1 MDPARALDP
10 SYPFRWIIA
19 VTVTLASILEI
30 LDTSIVNVAIPHM
43 MGSLGATLDQITWV
57 STGYI
62 VANVIVLPVTGWMSA
77 YFGRRRYFAG
87 SIALFTIASILC
99 GNSHTLVELVVFRIV
114 QGLGGGALL
123 STAQATLYEVFPP
136 EEYGG
141 AMAIFG
147 LGVMVGPTLG
157 PTFGGWIT
165 DTWSWP
171 WIFYINVPFGA
182 LAFILSLAYV
192 RDSRFAR
199 RVAAVDW
206 TGLALLAIGIGT
218 LQTLLERGERLDW
231 FASSEIVTYAV
242 ASTASLVAF
251 VWHELRTPHPVI
263 DLRILANR
271 QFGTGCVVGG
281 ILGLCLYATVF
292 VLPVY
297 LQRSLGF
304 TANQT
309 GMVILPGALASAFTM
324 AAMARMLGR
333 VDGRRIAAVGA
344 VMFAFAMWQWSQFT
358 LQSGIGDFFWPLI
371 VRGVSLGLVFIPLN
385 NLAVAELPMAQIGA
399 ATGLYNLMR
408 QLGGSIGIALS
419 ANAIA
424 RFTAESRAA
433 LAAHLSAND
442 PNVQARL
449 EGIARGLMAR
459 GAPAGMARAGALGA
473 LAGEVQRQASML
485 AFEKVFLLFG
495 LSFLLAV
502 PLILS
507 LRWRPGARGA
517 AAEAH

>member
-1 MDPARALDP
+1 
-10 SYPFRWIIA
+10 
-19 VTVTLASILEI
+19 
-30 LDTSIVNVAIPHM
+30 
-43 MGSLGATLDQITWV
+43 
-57 STGYI
+57 
-62 VANVIVLPVTGWMSA
+62 
-77 YFGRRRYFAG
+77 
-87 SIALFTIASILC
+87 
-99 GNSHTLVELVVFRIV
+99 
-114 QGLGGGALL
+114 
-123 STAQATLYEVFPP
+123 
-136 EEYGG
+136 
-141 AMAIFG
+141 
-147 LGVMVGPTLG
+147 
-157 PTFGGWIT
+157 
-165 DTWSWP
+165 
-171 WIFYINVPFGA
+171 
-182 LAFILSLAYV
+182 
-192 RDSRFAR
+192 
-199 RVAAVDW
+199 
-206 TGLALLAIGIGT
+206 
-218 LQTLLERGERLDW
+218 
-231 FASSEIVTYAV
+231 
-242 ASTASLVAF
+242 
-251 VWHELRTPHPVI
+251 
-263 DLRILANR
+263 
-271 QFGTGCVVGG
+271 
-281 ILGLCLYATVF
+281 VF

-358 LQSGIGDFFWPLI
+358 LQSGFGDFFWPLI

-433 LAAHLSAND
+433 LAAHLPAND

-449 EGIARGLMAR
+449 DGIARGLVAR
-459 GAPAGMARAGALGA
+459 GAPAGVARAGALGA
-473 LAGEVQRQASML
+473 LAAEVQRQASML

-507 LRWRPGARGA
+507 LRWRPGARA